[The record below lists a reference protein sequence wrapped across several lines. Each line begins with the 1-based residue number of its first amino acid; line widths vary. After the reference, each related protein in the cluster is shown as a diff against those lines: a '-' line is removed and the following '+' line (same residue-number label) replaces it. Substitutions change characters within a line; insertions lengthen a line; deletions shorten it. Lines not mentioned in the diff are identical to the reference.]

1 MSWIQESVSKG
12 KAANN
17 FYSFNGTDVYIMH
30 QLPKHVSIEEVLKK
44 VSKRIPMHF
53 TNGVDV
59 IYIGK
64 FQNMIDREVNAMYED
79 GAIYIT
85 NEQDDIDDMIDD
97 LVHEIAHSVETE
109 YPEVIYEDGT
119 LFKEFIGKRKRLTS
133 MLNAHGFDVDPIF
146 RSRPEFNQKIDDF
159 LYKEVGYDLLADLVI
174 GLFSGPYSTTSL
186 REYFAVGFEEFFIGD
201 RRHLK
206 QIAPVL
212 YSKLEQL
219 TSLGG

>member
-1 MSWIQESVSKG
+1 MSWIQETAKRGKSV
-12 KAANN
+12 NN

-30 QLPKHVSIEEVLKK
+30 ELPDHVSLEDVLKR
-44 VSKRIPMHF
+44 VSKQIPMHL
-53 TNGVDV
+53 NKGVDV
-59 IYIGK
+59 IYIGQ

-97 LVHEIAHSVETE
+97 LVHEMAHSVETE
-109 YPEVIYEDGT
+109 YPEVIYEDGK
-119 LFKEFIGKRKRLTS
+119 LFKEFIGKRRRLTS

-174 GLFSGPYSTTSL
+174 GLFPGPYSTTSL

-201 RRHLK
+201 RRHLR
-206 QIAPVL
+206 QICPVL

>member
-1 MSWIQESVSKG
+1 MSWIQESVNKG

-30 QLPKHVSIEEVLKK
+30 QLPEHVSVEEVLKR
-44 VSKRIPMHF
+44 VSKRIPIHF
-53 TNGVDV
+53 NSGVDV
-59 IYIGK
+59 IYIGQ
-64 FQNMIDREVNAMYED
+64 FQNMIDREINAMYED

-109 YPEVIYEDGT
+109 YPEVIYEDGN
-119 LFKEFIGKRKRLTS
+119 LFKEFIGKRRRLTS

-174 GLFSGPYSTTSL
+174 GLFPGPYSTTSL

-206 QIAPVL
+206 QICPVL